1 MEHLL
6 DSLVARRV
14 SQEEHLMVQV
24 IISWHEYAST
34 VEQETVVD
42 ALGCGQRAF
51 LEALKEKLSVPGCCC
66 SRADVVEEGECR
78 RGQQV
83 HSRP

>member
-1 MEHLL
+1 MERLL
-6 DSLVARRV
+6 DSLVVHRV
-14 SQEEHLMVQV
+14 SQEEHLVTQV
-24 IISWHEYAST
+24 IIRWHEYEST

-42 ALGCGQRAF
+42 ALGCGQRTF
-51 LEALKEKLSVPGCCC
+51 LEALKEKLSVPGCYC
-66 SRADVVEEGECR
+66 SRVDVVEEGECQ

>member
-1 MEHLL
+1 MERLL
-6 DSLVARRV
+6 DSLVAHRV
-14 SQEEHLMVQV
+14 SQEEHLMAQV

-51 LEALKEKLSVPGCCC
+51 LEALKEKLSVPDCCC
-66 SRADVVEEGECR
+66 SRADVIEEGECR
-78 RGQQV
+78 HGQQV